1 MLDSAAACP
10 VVTWGVMELTV
21 PKPGEV
27 FKEFSPEL
35 QKKNLELRD
44 ERERE
49 YQAFL
54 DELKKN
60 SQSEK
65 PSMTMMLKGRSY
77 TNRRF
82 SMD

>member
-1 MLDSAAACP
+1 MAGLAAAFP

-21 PKPGEV
+21 PKDGEV

-44 ERERE
+44 ERERD
-49 YQAFL
+49 YQEFL
-54 DELKKN
+54 DELKKH
-60 SQSEK
+60 SKSEK
-65 PSMTMMLKGRSY
+65 PSMTTAMERRSR
-77 TNRRF
+77 TNCRF